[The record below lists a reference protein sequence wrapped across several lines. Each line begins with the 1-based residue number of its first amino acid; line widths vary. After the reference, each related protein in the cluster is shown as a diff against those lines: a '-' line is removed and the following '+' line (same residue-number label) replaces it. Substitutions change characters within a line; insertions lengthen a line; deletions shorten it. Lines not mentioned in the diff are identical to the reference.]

1 MTNLNEQISVDP
13 EVVMASM
20 EKTIGQQAGML
31 ARYESVI
38 LQLQQRIQDLAAKVP
53 AEDPADG

>member
-1 MTNLNEQISVDP
+1 MNNLNEQISVDP

>member
-1 MTNLNEQISVDP
+1 MNDLNQQISIDP
-13 EVVMASM
+13 EAVMSSM

-38 LQLQQRIQDLAAKVP
+38 TQLQQRITDLAAKIP
-53 AEDPADG
+53 AEDHVDG

>member
-1 MTNLNEQISVDP
+1 VNNLSEPIAIDP

-38 LQLQQRIQDLAAKVP
+38 QQLQQRIQDLAAKVP
-53 AEDPADG
+53 ADTDS

>member
-1 MTNLNEQISVDP
+1 MSNLNEQISIDP
-13 EVVMASM
+13 EAVMSSM
-20 EKTIGQQAGML
+20 EKTIGQQAGVI